1 MSAAILLYVVFC
13 VSLLYLPCSV
23 VTKAVVFCSDDIPGI
38 CPEDEYCEPG
48 YGYCMP
54 CDFICEGVEA
64 EQEQECRRFCYCK

>member
-1 MSAAILLYVVFC
+1 MSAVIVLYISVFLSVLL
-13 VSLLYLPCSV
+13 LPCPV
-23 VTKAVVFCSDDIPGI
+23 VTKAVVFCSGDARNS

-54 CDFICEGVEA
+54 CDFICEGA